1 MLFHPN
7 TFHRSLRQFLKSID
21 RSSITIIIGKS
32 LLHITTHANIT
43 ECKITDG
50 HYESSMVWLKTM
62 FNHIYQKSFDIK
74 TKLEIQYIK
83 SFWKLYIPIW
93 YSFLYLHQCTRST
106 IFPLCMHNISWVG
119 QWHYFAHL
127 WPLVCVV
134 PFRCILHDQQNFFLF
149 CSSRKKKK
157 LWIQYLSPWSISTHF
172 NFSIQTVKKENVNKL
187 IIAIYIYILP
197 FTLYQH

>member
-1 MLFHPN
+1 
-7 TFHRSLRQFLKSID
+7 
-21 RSSITIIIGKS
+21 
-32 LLHITTHANIT
+32 
-43 ECKITDG
+43 
-50 HYESSMVWLKTM
+50 M
-62 FNHIYQKSFDIK
+62 FNHIYEKSFDIK

-134 PFRCILHDQQNFFLF
+134 PFICTLHDQQFLL
-149 CSSRKKKK
+149 SPLQERK
-157 LWIQYLSPWSISTHF
+157 LWIQYLSFWSIVSHF
-172 NFSIQTVKKENVNKL
+172 NFWMQTLKKEFLTTRSFHRICL
-187 IIAIYIYILP
+187 IQICPWANTSYNTML
-197 FTLYQH
+197 LNR

>member
-1 MLFHPN
+1 MQISQNVRLLMDIMN
-7 TFHRSLRQFLKSID
+7 LWWYKLRPCL
-21 RSSITIIIGKS
+21 II
-32 LLHITTHANIT
+32 
-43 ECKITDG
+43 
-50 HYESSMVWLKTM
+50 
-62 FNHIYQKSFDIK
+62 FIK
-74 TKLEIQYIK
+74 NLRCCGKLEIQYIK
-83 SFWKLYIPIW
+83 LIWKLYIPIW

>member
-1 MLFHPN
+1 MQISQNVRLLMDIMNLPWWN
-7 TFHRSLRQFLKSID
+7 LGPCLIISIKNQ
-21 RSSITIIIGKS
+21 S
-32 LLHITTHANIT
+32 
-43 ECKITDG
+43 E
-50 HYESSMVWLKTM
+50 V
-62 FNHIYQKSFDIK
+62 QDIK
-74 TKLEIQYIK
+74 LI
-83 SFWKLYIPIW
+83 WKLYKPIW

-157 LWIQYLSPWSISTHF
+157 IMNSIPFPLIDIYSFQFF
-172 NFSIQTVKKENVNKL
+172 NTDCEKGKC
-187 IIAIYIYILP
+187 
-197 FTLYQH
+197 

>member
-1 MLFHPN
+1 M
-7 TFHRSLRQFLKSID
+7 KSID

-50 HYESSMVWLKTM
+50 HYESLMVQVKAM
-62 FNHIYQKSFDIK
+62 FNNIYQKSEVLRN
-74 TKLEIQYIK
+74 TQYIK
-83 SFWKLYIPIW
+83 LNWKLYIPLW

-172 NFSIQTVKKENVNKL
+172 NFSMQTVKKEML
-187 IIAIYIYILP
+187 TIWL
-197 FTLYQH
+197 